1 MLSCIFKCSS
11 VCCENCLL
19 ILLCCIVTKQ
29 KEEGKLQGQL
39 NKSDSNQYI
48 RELKDQIAE
57 LNHEVSDK
65 FWSSHISFFLPLYW
79 HNTLL
84 LLMTDSFM
92 VNIFCESLIMINN
105 NILEDYLLFNMNFSV
120 PILRIYFP

>member
-1 MLSCIFKCSS
+1 MLSYIFKCSS
-11 VCCENCLL
+11 ICCENCLL

-65 FWSSHISFFLPLYW
+65 F
-79 HNTLL
+79 
-84 LLMTDSFM
+84 
-92 VNIFCESLIMINN
+92 
-105 NILEDYLLFNMNFSV
+105 
-120 PILRIYFP
+120 

>member
-1 MLSCIFKCSS
+1 MK
-11 VCCENCLL
+11 
-19 ILLCCIVTKQ
+19 ILLYLLYCIITKQ

-65 FWSSHISFFLPLYW
+65 F
-79 HNTLL
+79 
-84 LLMTDSFM
+84 
-92 VNIFCESLIMINN
+92 
-105 NILEDYLLFNMNFSV
+105 
-120 PILRIYFP
+120 